1 MAAVRSATHGLE
13 QRAAARASKDWK
25 EADRLRDALH
35 EKGWEMRDQAGD
47 YELAKL

>member
-1 MAAVRSATHGLE
+1 MAE
-13 QRAAARASKDWK
+13 ERAAARANKDWA

-35 EKGWEMRDQAGD
+35 EAGWEMRDQAGD